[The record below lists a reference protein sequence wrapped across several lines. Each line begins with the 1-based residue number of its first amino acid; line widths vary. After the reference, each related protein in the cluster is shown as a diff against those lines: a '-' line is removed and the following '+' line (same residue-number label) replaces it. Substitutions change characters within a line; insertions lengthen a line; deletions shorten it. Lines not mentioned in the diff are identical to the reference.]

1 MDLMQNER
9 IKVYM
14 DLVCS
19 QIKFKEIHK
28 NIREELVDHLS
39 NLVEE
44 NMEKGLSLEEAIN
57 MGIKQMGDPYVLGQ
71 DLNKIHKPKPEWSIL
86 ALTFIFTL
94 IGILAIYI
102 LSSNELIP
110 GMSTYGIMKSSII
123 MLFFRCGY
131 SVNIIFFLIIEK

>member
-44 NMEKGLSLEEAIN
+44 NMEKA
-57 MGIKQMGDPYVLGQ
+57 
-71 DLNKIHKPKPEWSIL
+71 
-86 ALTFIFTL
+86 
-94 IGILAIYI
+94 
-102 LSSNELIP
+102 
-110 GMSTYGIMKSSII
+110 
-123 MLFFRCGY
+123 
-131 SVNIIFFLIIEK
+131 FL